1 MHEEQTFSIPKT
13 LLFNVLDVNIW
24 VIFKIFPKMELLI
37 PLYNNI

>member
-24 VIFKIFPKMELLI
+24 VIFKIFSKNGI
-37 PLYNNI
+37 TNTSV